1 MAEQQIIKLV
11 ITTMKEAQHMFTDG
25 TTKKEFVMNIIKE
38 SVAGHIYE
46 RYEPLISLTIDLIKQ
61 IATNKDILKGLQTSP
76 CYKNLINICTTKQ

>member
-11 ITTMKEAQHMFTDG
+11 ITTMKEAQNMFTDG

-61 IATNKDILKGLQTSP
+61 IATNKDILKGLQASP